1 MEIMKCVVKGLKADK
16 LTFYLYYI
24 VPFILL
30 ILNYTIGLPE
40 LSKFNN
46 TVESNYNSGY
56 VLLYYTIPLFIIAV
70 IYIWFYYAPIYND
83 NIECLQRAFEGNKE
97 YAILYKN
104 YRGWIRQNDLS
115 GKMNIRMVKIAFF
128 LFWFLGTIFFYYCLF
143 KLEILPKSLKV
154 LPLFLLHTITSM
166 LNFSSYY
173 LCISFIF

>member
-70 IYIWFYYAPIYND
+70 IN
-83 NIECLQRAFEGNKE
+83 
-97 YAILYKN
+97 
-104 YRGWIRQNDLS
+104 S
-115 GKMNIRMVKIAFF
+115 
-128 LFWFLGTIFFYYCLF
+128 
-143 KLEILPKSLKV
+143 
-154 LPLFLLHTITSM
+154 
-166 LNFSSYY
+166 NFAHE
-173 LCISFIF
+173 